1 MHFKDIGGLREFVDV
16 MINHGYLVNVDE
28 KQMIVDT
35 FKEHVNSDGK
45 ILTDIFE
52 IANQGKLLTGDYEG
66 YRIIEDEL

>member
-1 MHFKDIGGLREFVDV
+1 MMSHEYF
-16 MINHGYLVNVDE
+16 VNVDE

-52 IANQGKLLTGDYEG
+52 IANQAKLLTGEYDG
-66 YRIIEDEL
+66 YRIIEVDEQFIGGEYYERKKPL